1 MAAESAERTLISL
14 VSRRL
19 GNGAASCVVLLHE
32 GFVDALPLL
41 HSLVDLGAMGNR
53 LRES

>member
-1 MAAESAERTLISL
+1 MAAESAERTLSL

-19 GNGAASCVVLLHE
+19 GNGSASCIILLHE

-41 HSLVDLGAMGNR
+41 NSLVDLGAMGNR